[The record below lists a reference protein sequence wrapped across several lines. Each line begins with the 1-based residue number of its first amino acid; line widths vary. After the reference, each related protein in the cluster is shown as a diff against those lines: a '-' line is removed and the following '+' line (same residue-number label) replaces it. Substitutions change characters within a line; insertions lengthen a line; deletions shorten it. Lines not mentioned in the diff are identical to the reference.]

1 MCVLRHFC
9 LFFWSFCLSLMLMIF
24 LFIISLIFPISDFLS
39 DFSSIFVFQLFFFN
53 YLPFHLSG
61 PPPRLYF
68 QSFCSFSLSFPS
80 QSLPHRSFSVQVCY
94 RHGRHVL
101 TLLCFACS
109 FLLWIYIFF
118 ISLLWPPT
126 PPPPPSPTVC
136 LTLLLSG
143 EETDLVYSSK
153 TLAAMFLS
161 LS

>member
-1 MCVLRHFC
+1 
-9 LFFWSFCLSLMLMIF
+9 MLMIF
-24 LFIISLIFPISDFLS
+24 LFIISLIFPISDFISDHSIFLS
-39 DFSSIFVFQLFFFN
+39 DFSSIFVFQLFFIYF
-53 YLPFHLSG
+53 FISLSIFL
-61 PPPRLYF
+61 PPPPPPLCLYF

-109 FLLWIYIFF
+109 FLLCEYIFF

-126 PPPPPSPTVC
+126 PPPPLSPTVC
-136 LTLLLSG
+136 LALLLSG